1 MNFAYAT
8 PIPLNTTFALEPV
21 VKEFVSITVTPFI
34 QDEFLFIGFDAKSNV
49 HPMLH
54 SAHALG
60 DAVIQIVIEN
70 VETGSFWGK
79 LFKGAKAFLA

>member
-1 MNFAYAT
+1 
-8 PIPLNTTFALEPV
+8 

-54 SAHALG
+54 GAHALA
-60 DAVIQIVIEN
+60 DAVSQIVIEN
-70 VETGSFWGK
+70 VETSGSFWGK